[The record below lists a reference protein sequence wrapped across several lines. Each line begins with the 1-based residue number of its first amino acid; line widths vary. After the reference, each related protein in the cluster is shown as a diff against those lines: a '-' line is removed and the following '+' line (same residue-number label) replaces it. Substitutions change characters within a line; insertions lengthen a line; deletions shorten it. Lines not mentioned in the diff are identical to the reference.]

1 MTRGVSSHSVLLL
14 YVFFDSCNFP
24 VLFQV
29 ENIMSN
35 HRLLTSV
42 QWPDSQGLFL
52 IIIIPRKGSLSLL
65 SSSIVKLSEGG
76 FHLVLTRKQRQMK
89 HLGMMI
95 NGKSPRPETKVY
107 AKPTDTGLL
116 PHHQSHVNEKYKLSL
131 LRIMLN
137 LAFKVSSNWMFFH
150 REYECQKKAFVWG
163 NTFINMWRDISNQ
176 NSAIT

>member
-52 IIIIPRKGSLSLL
+52 IIITPRKGSLSLL

-95 NGKSPRPETKVY
+95 NGKSPRPETKVN

-137 LAFKVSSNWMFFH
+137 LAFKVSLTGCFSIENMNVKKKLL
-150 REYECQKKAFVWG
+150 YEPTLSSTCG
-163 NTFINMWRDISNQ
+163 GT
-176 NSAIT
+176 